1 MDGQTMA
8 HAVLHDKLRTDA
20 DRLSEALS
28 NMSKL
33 FLAPKEEKT
42 LKRFTTAE
50 VAELLRVTDS
60 FLRKSHFNDRIPDVE
75 QGPGNK
81 RSYSAEDIIEIR
93 KVLAE
98 NAKEP
103 YHYLPGRRPGDKLQI
118 WSTVN
123 FKGGSSKTTTTVTL
137 GMRLALRGYRVCLVD
152 ADPQASLTTFFG
164 YQPELDFKDGGTL
177 YDAIR
182 YNDGDLVRKPILD
195 VLRKTY
201 FPNLDLVPGG
211 IMLSEFETE
220 TPTALSRGDQPV
232 FFNRIR
238 DSLRQVEDDYDIVL
252 IDCPPQLGYLTMSA
266 ICASTSLLMTVI
278 PERVDLASAS
288 QFLNMAS
295 GVLEVLHSN
304 GGVGSYDNF
313 AYLLTRFDTA
323 ISAQQDLAEWLRK
336 LLGDSVIKT
345 PFVKSS
351 AVSEAGLSQKT
362 IFEVDLAG
370 SKNRRTYDRVLESVI
385 GFSNDIEEM
394 IQAAWGRGEQDET

>member
-1 MDGQTMA
+1 
-8 HAVLHDKLRTDA
+8 
-20 DRLSEALS
+20 
-28 NMSKL
+28 MSKL
-33 FLAPKEEKT
+33 FLAPKEQKT
-42 LKRFTTAE
+42 LRAFNSAE
-50 VAELLRVTDS
+50 VSELLRVSDGY
-60 FLRKSHFNDRIPDVE
+60 LRKAHFDGRIAEVE
-75 QGPGNK
+75 QGSGNK
-81 RSYSAEDIIEIR
+81 RMYRAEDLTEIR
-93 KVLAE
+93 KTLAQS
-98 NAKEP
+98 AKDP
-103 YHYLPGRRPGDKLQI
+103 LQFLPGRRLGDKLQI

-164 YQPELDFKDGGTL
+164 YQPEIDFRTGGTL

-182 YNDGDLVRKPILD
+182 YNDGEVTRRPITE

-201 FPNLDLVPGG
+201 FPGLDLVPGG

-220 TPTALSRGDQPV
+220 TPTALSRGEQPV

-252 IDCPPQLGYLTMSA
+252 IDCPPQLGYLTMA
-266 ICASTSLLMTVI
+266 AVCASTSLLMTII

-288 QFLNMAS
+288 QFLTMAS
-295 GVLEVLHSN
+295 GLLEVLHSN
-304 GGVGSYDNF
+304 GGIGAYDNF

-323 ISAQQDLAEWLRK
+323 ISTQQDLAEWLRQ
-336 LLGDSVIKT
+336 LLGDSVIRT

-362 IFEVDLAG
+362 IFEVDLATV
-370 SKNRRTYDRVLESVI
+370 KNRKTYDRALESVI
-385 GFSNDIEEM
+385 SFSNDIELL
-394 IQAAWGRGEQDET
+394 IQAAWGRGGSNEA

>member
-1 MDGQTMA
+1 MA
-8 HAVLHDKLRTDA
+8 HQVLHDKLKDDA
-20 DRLSEALS
+20 ERLSEALR

-42 LKRFTTAE
+42 LRSFTTAE
-50 VAELLRVTDS
+50 VAELLRISDGY
-60 FLRKSHFNDRIPDVE
+60 LRKAHFDGRIPDVK
-75 QGPGNK
+75 QGAGNK
-81 RSYSAEDIIEIR
+81 RLYSAEDIVGIR
-93 KVLAE
+93 HILSE
-98 NAKEP
+98 NAKDP
-103 YHYLPGRRPGDKLQI
+103 YHFLPGRHEGDKLQI

-137 GMRLALRGYRVCLVD
+137 GMRLALRGYRVCLLD

-182 YNDGDLVRKPILD
+182 YNDGEVVRRPILD

-211 IMLSEFETE
+211 ILLSEFETE
-220 TPTALSRGDQPV
+220 TPTALSRGEQPV

-266 ICASTSLLMTVI
+266 VCASTSLLMTII

-288 QFLNMAS
+288 QFLTMAS
-295 GVLEVLHSN
+295 GILEVLHAN
-304 GGVGSYDNF
+304 GGIGAYDNF
-313 AYLLTRFDTA
+313 AYLLTRYDTS
-323 ISAQQDLAEWLRK
+323 ISTQQDLSEWIRQ

-351 AVSEAGLSQKT
+351 AVSDAGLSQKT

-370 SKNRRTYDRVLESVI
+370 SKNRKTYDRALDSVI
-385 GFSNDIEEM
+385 GFANDIEEM
-394 IQAAWGRGEQDET
+394 VQKSWGRGIDNET

>member
-1 MDGQTMA
+1 MYP
-8 HAVLHDKLRTDA
+8 VLHDKLQADA
-20 DRLSEALS
+20 DRLSEALEH
-28 NMSKL
+28 MSKL

-42 LKRFTTAE
+42 LRSFSTAE
-50 VAELLRVTDS
+50 VAELLRVSDGY
-60 FLRKSHFNDRIPDVE
+60 LRKAHFDGRIPEVE

-81 RSYSAEDIIEIR
+81 RLYSAQNILEIR
-93 KVLAE
+93 HILAQS
-98 NAKEP
+98 AKNP
-103 YHYLPGRRPGDKLQI
+103 FQFLPGRREGDKLQI

-137 GMRLALRGYRVCLVD
+137 AMRLALRGYRVCVID

-164 YQPELDFKDGGTL
+164 YQPEIDFRHGGTL

-182 YNDGDLVRKPILD
+182 YNDGEVTRAPITD

-211 IMLSEFETE
+211 IILSEFETE
-220 TPTALSRGDQPV
+220 TPTALSRGEQPV

-238 DSLRQVEDDYDIVL
+238 DSLRQVEDDYDLIL

-266 ICASTSLLMTVI
+266 VCASTSLLMTII

-288 QFLNMAS
+288 QFLTMAS
-295 GVLEVLHSN
+295 GLLEVLHSN
-304 GGVGSYDNF
+304 GGIGAYDNF

-323 ISAQQDLAEWLRK
+323 ISTQQDLAEWIRE
-336 LLGDSVIKT
+336 LLGDSVIRT

-362 IFEVDLAG
+362 IFEVDLANAR
-370 SKNRRTYDRVLESVI
+370 NRKTYERALESVI
-385 GFSNDIEEM
+385 SFSNDVEEM
-394 IQAAWGRGEQDET
+394 IQAAWGRGGSNET

>member
-1 MDGQTMA
+1 MA
-8 HAVLHDKLRTDA
+8 LPVLHDKLKSDA
-20 DRLSEALS
+20 ERLSDALKH
-28 NMSKL
+28 MSKL
-33 FLAPKEEKT
+33 FLAPQEVKT
-42 LKRFTTAE
+42 LRSFSSSE
-50 VAELLRVTDS
+50 VAELLRVSDGY
-60 FLRKSHFNDRIPDVE
+60 LRKAHFDGRIPEVQ

-81 RSYSAEDIIEIR
+81 RLYTAQDILEIR
-93 KVLAE
+93 RILAQ
-98 NAKEP
+98 NAKDP
-103 YHYLPGRRPGDKLQI
+103 FQFLPGRRPGDKLQI

-137 GMRLALRGYRVCLVD
+137 AMRLASRGYRVALLD
-152 ADPQASLTTFFG
+152 SDPQASLTTFFG
-164 YQPELDFKDGGTL
+164 YQPEIDFLEGGTL

-182 YNDGDLVRKPILD
+182 YNDGDVTRRPLTELI
-195 VLRKTY
+195 RKTY

-220 TPTALSRGDQPV
+220 TPTALSRGEQPV

-278 PERVDLASAS
+278 PERVDIASAS
-288 QFLNMAS
+288 QFLTMAS
-295 GVLEVLHSN
+295 GVLEVLHAN
-304 GGVGSYDNF
+304 GGIGAYDNF

-323 ISAQQDLAEWLRK
+323 ISTQQDLAEWLRQ
-336 LLGDSVIKT
+336 LLGDSVLKT

-362 IFEVDLAG
+362 IWEVDLA
-370 SKNRRTYDRVLESVI
+370 STKNRKTYDRAIESAI
-385 GFSNDIEEM
+385 GFCNDIEKL
-394 IQAAWGRGEQDET
+394 IQAAWGRGVSDET

>member
-1 MDGQTMA
+1 MDGQNMG
-8 HAVLHDKLRTDA
+8 HPVLHDKLKADA
-20 DRLSEALS
+20 DRLSEALH

-33 FLAPKEEKT
+33 FLAPKEEKS
-42 LKRFTTAE
+42 LRRFTTAE
-50 VAELLRVTDS
+50 VAELLRVSDGY
-60 FLRKSHFNDRIPDVE
+60 LRKAHFDGRIPDVE

-81 RSYSAEDIIEIR
+81 RSYSAEEILEIR
-93 KVLAE
+93 RILSE
-98 NAKEP
+98 SAKDP
-103 YHYLPGRRPGDKLQI
+103 YQFLPGRRPGDKLQI

-123 FKGGSSKTTTTVTL
+123 FKGGSSKTTTTVTF

-182 YNDGDLVRKPILD
+182 YNDGDLSRKPILD
-195 VLRKTY
+195 VLQKTY

-220 TPTALSRGDQPV
+220 TPTALSRGEQPV

-266 ICASTSLLMTVI
+266 VCASTSLLMTII

-288 QFLNMAS
+288 QFLTMAS
-295 GVLEVLHSN
+295 GILEVLHSN
-304 GGVGSYDNF
+304 GGIGAYDNF

-323 ISAQQDLAEWLRK
+323 ISAQQDLSEWIRQ
-336 LLGDSVIKT
+336 LLGESVIGT

-370 SKNRRTYDRVLESVI
+370 SKNRRTYDRALESVI
-385 GFSNDIEEM
+385 GFSNDIEKM
-394 IQAAWGRGEQDET
+394 IQTAWERGGQNEA

>member
-1 MDGQTMA
+1 MDGQNMG
-8 HAVLHDKLRTDA
+8 HPVLHDKLKADA
-20 DRLSEALS
+20 DRLSEALH

-33 FLAPKEEKT
+33 FLAPKAEKS
-42 LKRFTTAE
+42 LRRFTTAE
-50 VAELLRVTDS
+50 VAELLRVSDGY
-60 FLRKSHFNDRIPDVE
+60 LRKAHFDGRIPDVE

-81 RSYSAEDIIEIR
+81 RSYSAEEILEIR
-93 KVLAE
+93 RILSEK
-98 NAKEP
+98 AKDP
-103 YHYLPGRRPGDKLQI
+103 YQFLPGRRPGDKLQI

-182 YNDGDLVRKPILD
+182 YNDGKLSRKPILD
-195 VLRKTY
+195 VLQKTY

-220 TPTALSRGDQPV
+220 TPTALSRGEQPV

-266 ICASTSLLMTVI
+266 VCASTSLLMTII

-288 QFLNMAS
+288 QFLTMAS
-295 GVLEVLHSN
+295 GILEVLHSN
-304 GGVGSYDNF
+304 GGIGAYDNF
-313 AYLLTRFDTA
+313 AYLLTRLDTA
-323 ISAQQDLAEWLRK
+323 ISAQQDLSEWIRQ
-336 LLGDSVIKT
+336 LLGESVIGT

-370 SKNRRTYDRVLESVI
+370 SKNRRTYDRALESVI
-385 GFSNDIEEM
+385 GFSNDIEKM
-394 IQAAWGRGEQDET
+394 IQTAWERGGQNEA

>member
-1 MDGQTMA
+1 M
-8 HAVLHDKLRTDA
+8 HPVLHDKLRADA
-20 DRLSEALS
+20 DRLSEALEH
-28 NMSKL
+28 MSKL
-33 FLAPKEEKT
+33 LLAPKEEKT
-42 LKRFTTAE
+42 LRSFTTAE
-50 VAELLRVTDS
+50 VAELLRVSDGY
-60 FLRKSHFNDRIPDVE
+60 LRKAHFDDRIPDVE
-75 QGPGNK
+75 QGLNNK
-81 RSYSAEDIIEIR
+81 RLYTAETILEIR
-93 KVLAE
+93 NILSQ
-98 NAKEP
+98 NAKDP
-103 YHYLPGRRPGDKLQI
+103 YQFLPGRRQGDKLQI

-137 GMRLALRGYRVCLVD
+137 GMRLALRGYRVCLID

-164 YQPELDFKDGGTL
+164 YQPEIDFRKGGTL

-182 YNDGDLVRKPILD
+182 YNDGEISRVPITD

-220 TPTALSRGDQPV
+220 TPMALSRGEQPV

-238 DSLRQVEDDYDIVL
+238 DPIRQVEDEYDVIL

-266 ICASTSLLMTVI
+266 VCASTSLLMTII

-288 QFLNMAS
+288 QFLTMAS

-304 GGVGSYDNF
+304 GGIGAYDNF
-313 AYLLTRFDTA
+313 AYLMTRFDTA
-323 ISAQQDLAEWLRK
+323 ISTQQDLAEWIRQ
-336 LLGDSVIKT
+336 LLGDSVINS

-362 IFEVDLAG
+362 IFEVDLVG
-370 SKNRRTYDRVLESVI
+370 SKNRKTYDRALESVI
-385 GFSNDIEEM
+385 SFSNDIEKM
-394 IQAAWGRGEQDET
+394 IQSAWGRGGSNEA

>member
-1 MDGQTMA
+1 MMMHQ
-8 HAVLHDKLRTDA
+8 VLHDKLKADA
-20 DRLSEALS
+20 ERLSEALEH
-28 NMSKL
+28 MSKL

-42 LKRFTTAE
+42 LRSFTSAE
-50 VAELLRVTDS
+50 VGELLRVSDGY
-60 FLRKSHFNDRIPDVE
+60 LRKAHFDGRIPEVE

-81 RSYSAEDIIEIR
+81 RLYSAENILQIR
-93 KVLAE
+93 NILAQ
-98 NAKEP
+98 NAKDP
-103 YHYLPGRRPGDKLQI
+103 FQFLPGRRQGDKLQI

-164 YQPELDFKDGGTL
+164 YQPEIDFRHGGTL

-182 YNDGDLVRKPILD
+182 YNDGETSRVPIVD

-220 TPTALSRGDQPV
+220 TPTALSRGEQPV
-232 FFNRIR
+232 FFNRI
-238 DSLRQVEDDYDIVL
+238 RQVEDDYDIVL
-252 IDCPPQLGYLTMSA
+252 IDCPPQLGYLTMA
-266 ICASTSLLMTVI
+266 AVCASTSLLMTII

-288 QFLNMAS
+288 QFLTMAS
-295 GVLEVLHSN
+295 GVLEVLYSN
-304 GGVGSYDNF
+304 GGIGAYDNF

-323 ISAQQDLAEWLRK
+323 ISTQQDLSEWLRQ

-362 IFEVDLAG
+362 IFEVDLATT
-370 SKNRRTYDRVLESVI
+370 KNRKTYERALESVMS
-385 GFSNDIEEM
+385 FSNDIEKM
-394 IQAAWGRGEQDET
+394 IQSAWGRGGTNEA